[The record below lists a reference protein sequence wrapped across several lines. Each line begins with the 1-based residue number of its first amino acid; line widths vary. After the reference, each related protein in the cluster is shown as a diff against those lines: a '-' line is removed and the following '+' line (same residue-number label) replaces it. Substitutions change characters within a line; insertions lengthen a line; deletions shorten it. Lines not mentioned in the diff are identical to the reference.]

1 MRDKKEYIMG
11 LFVAYIITNAIYLIQ
26 GMNMQLGFDMFVR
39 SFKMTDA

>member
-1 MRDKKEYIMG
+1 MRDKKEYTMG
-11 LFVAYIITNAIYLIQ
+11 LFVAFVIANANYLMQ